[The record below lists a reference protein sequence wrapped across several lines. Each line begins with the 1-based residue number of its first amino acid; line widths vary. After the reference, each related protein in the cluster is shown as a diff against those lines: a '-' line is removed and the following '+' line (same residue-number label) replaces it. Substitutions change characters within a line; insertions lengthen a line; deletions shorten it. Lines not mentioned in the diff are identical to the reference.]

1 MMAAAFATRIS
12 TPPWVRHPTEARFWV
27 TAVRAA
33 REWFRKSERHV
44 RRMCS
49 TGELAGVFET
59 FFDGHRWWIRLPEKL
74 KKPQRKG
81 IILMLTP
88 TTEKRNVDQGN
99 PQYRGTVTGLVGAK
113 KLKVAYS
120 DESGCGS
127 IESEPISVVA
137 ACIMNLDKCWPA
149 VESEM
154 VKIGAACPTSLLHA
168 PFGPDNPVRE
178 LKGSN
183 LYSAARKNIPE
194 AAPARDILSRIL
206 AITVNEGIPIYYG
219 AVDRKGW
226 DKVISARAAA
236 STQDRPADPK
246 RQPIEPT
253 AADRAFDACAALVDK
268 FASSIDE
275 HVLWIAD
282 HSDPKRELT
291 TKVGLPWLRSLK
303 GTGFDP
309 ITYKYIKPNYDRV
322 RIADAIYFG
331 HSHESLA
338 LELADVCCSTITL
351 HLLEKFYS
359 WRPIVEPFYEII
371 RGGGALMN
379 DTEPE
384 YRNFGQAV

>member
-1 MMAAAFATRIS
+1 
-12 TPPWVRHPTEARFWV
+12 
-27 TAVRAA
+27 
-33 REWFRKSERHV
+33 
-44 RRMCS
+44 
-49 TGELAGVFET
+49 
-59 FFDGHRWWIRLPEKL
+59 
-74 KKPQRKG
+74 
-81 IILMLTP
+81 MLTP
-88 TTEKRNVDQGN
+88 TTEKRNIDQGN
-99 PQYRGTVTGLVGAK
+99 QRYRGTATGLVGAK

-154 VKIGAACPTSLLHA
+154 AKIGADCPPTLLYA

-178 LKGSN
+178 LKGS
-183 LYSAARKNIPE
+183 LFYSAARKNIPE
-194 AAPARDILSRIL
+194 ATQARDILSRIL
-206 AITVNEGIPIYYG
+206 AITVNERIPIYYG
-219 AVDRKGW
+219 AVDRQGW
-226 DKVISARAAA
+226 GNLIK
-236 STQDRPADPK
+236 TQPAVPTIKDRPEDAK
-246 RQPIEPT
+246 RRSTEPT
-253 AADRAFDACAALVDK
+253 AADRAFDACAALVDN

-303 GTGFDP
+303 GTGHDP
-309 ITYKYIKPNYDRV
+309 ITYKYVRPNYDRV

-331 HSHESLA
+331 HSHESLI
-338 LELADVCCSTITL
+338 LQLADVCCSTITN
-351 HLLEKFYS
+351 HLLEQFYD

-384 YRNFGQAV
+384 YRTISRS